1 MWLLKLLVKH
11 NCIIGNRCKK
21 YHCTSTGYPLE
32 YYHEQGYLYTFH
44 LEKLDGD
51 ANAVATFVK
60 NLKADKAIINLE
72 INGST
77 LFFIY
82 RTKKAAELPVQLS
95 LVAKKIFHTKPV
107 FVDKQGVEHWEVAAW
122 KKEHLMDFLA
132 YLKKNT
138 KGLVLLKIQKIVK
151 TKLDTLF
158 FPSVMPQLTALQRK
172 ALDLAI
178 HEGYYNY
185 PRQIEL
191 AQLAK
196 FMKISLSTY
205 REHLRKAEK
214 AVLPKMQATM
224 LNV

>member
-21 YHCTSTGYPLE
+21 YNCTSTGYPLE
-32 YYHEQGYLYTFH
+32 YYHQQGYLYTFH

-51 ANAVATFVK
+51 ASAIRAFISDLKKDRAVSS
-60 NLKADKAIINLE
+60 LE
-72 INGST
+72 INQQT

-82 RTKKAAELPVQLS
+82 KTRKTEELPVQLS
-95 LVAKKIFHTKPV
+95 LAAKKIFHTKPV
-107 FVDKQGVEHWEVAAW
+107 FVDREGVEYWEIAAW
-122 KKEHLMDFLA
+122 KKEHLMDFIV

-138 KGLVLLKIQKIVK
+138 KGLVLLKIQKIIK

-178 HEGYYNY
+178 AEGYYNY
-185 PRQIEL
+185 PRQIDL
-191 AQLAK
+191 SQLAK
-196 FMKISLSTY
+196 IMKISLSTY